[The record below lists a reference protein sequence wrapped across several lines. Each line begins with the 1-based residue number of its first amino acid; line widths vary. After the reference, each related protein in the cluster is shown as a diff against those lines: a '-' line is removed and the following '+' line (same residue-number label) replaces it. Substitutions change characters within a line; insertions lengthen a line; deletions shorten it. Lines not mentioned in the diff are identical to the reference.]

1 MSFYAKGIKVSMHTL
16 RKKCGTSKY
25 RGCYNSETVV
35 CFRPISEGRIGTN
48 SEVQLVTNVKDIRM
62 FEEYLL

>member
-1 MSFYAKGIKVSMHTL
+1 MHTL